1 MGGRSDL
8 FPEGQL
14 PKIRGR
20 SEKRLQELIEGQKC
34 EL

>member
-8 FPEGQL
+8 IPEGQL
-14 PKIRGR
+14 PKMRGK
-20 SEKRLQELIEGQKC
+20 SEKRLQKFIEGQKC